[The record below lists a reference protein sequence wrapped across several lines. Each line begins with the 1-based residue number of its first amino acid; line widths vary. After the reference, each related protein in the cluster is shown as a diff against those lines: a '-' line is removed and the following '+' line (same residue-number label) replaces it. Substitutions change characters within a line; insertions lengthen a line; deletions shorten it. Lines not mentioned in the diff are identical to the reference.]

1 MARAS
6 PTDGLPFVR
15 EKLRR
20 QGISQEASNI
30 IMASWRP
37 ATQAVYR
44 AAIHKWVL
52 FCTREEIN
60 PVRATI
66 AAVLNCLTEEFA
78 KGNSYS
84 SVNTLRSAIS
94 AILAPIDGTPAGS
107 HPLIK
112 RFMSGV
118 FNIRPSLPR
127 YSYTWDVNIVLR
139 YIKSLGPNNEMSL
152 KQLTIKLV
160 TLVAL
165 LSGQRC
171 QTISMLDLDHV
182 DVTSSAVTFSVVGL
196 TKTSKIGKRPI
207 AVVLPKYPHEEP
219 LCTVNALKHYL
230 QKTRAVRGKNR
241 NLFLSYVSPHKQVG
255 TETISRWIK
264 SSLSDAGID
273 TGRFKFHNFRAKIP
287 VYLLNGGF
295 LLHKNGGSVYL
306 TTISA

>member
-1 MARAS
+1 M
-6 PTDGLPFVR
+6 
-15 EKLRR
+15 
-20 QGISQEASNI
+20 
-30 IMASWRP
+30 
-37 ATQAVYR
+37 
-44 AAIHKWVL
+44 
-52 FCTREEIN
+52 
-60 PVRATI
+60 
-66 AAVLNCLTEEFA
+66 TEEFA

-255 TETISRWIK
+255 AETISRWIK

-273 TGRFKFHNFRAKIP
+273 TGRFKAHSTRAAACSAAFRKGVPLPTILNTAQWARCGTFAKFYNKNIIP
-287 VYLLNGGF
+287 TDQAFADAVLDRAPIECTDD
-295 LLHKNGGSVYL
+295 V
-306 TTISA
+306 